1 MVERQAVMD
10 LIDLMTRPN
19 FCRCDP
25 ETSREAGER
34 ALSFSATDEADIYAC
49 LRLSGVPLAAEE
61 ISDRLG
67 WQDHGGHVRVNRR
80 LARMCDCVTDEYGA
94 LIRAALIERT
104 EVKHVNRSG
113 RAAFKYRVR
122 QL

>member
-1 MVERQAVMD
+1 MTHD

-19 FCRCDP
+19 FRKSDP
-25 ETSREAGER
+25 ETSRAAAER
-34 ALSFSATDEADIYAC
+34 ALIAGDEADIYAC

-80 LARMCDCVTDEYGA
+80 LSRMCDCVTDEYGA
-94 LIRAALIERT
+94 LLRTALIERT
-104 EVKHVNRSG
+104 EEKHVNRSG
-113 RAAFKYRVR
+113 RAAFKYKIR
-122 QL
+122 QFRGVT